1 MKNTP
6 LYIFAIA
13 ILINHQTTLASDY
26 AYNLKTAPISDLIG
40 IVNVELDIAV
50 SEHYTLG
57 PSYLGFNYDHSD
69 VNYDSD
75 AFGIRANY
83 YFDKALSGGWLLSL
97 SATYGDFEISKTDNN
112 INYSTTTATRIYTAL
127 AGYQAMWKHFNL
139 TFGIGASYFS
149 LPSTVTAVEGVDIL
163 EINTS
168 FLSGVV
174 PNVEMTLGWRF

>member
-1 MKNTP
+1 MNNFP
-6 LYIFAIA
+6 LFIA
-13 ILINHQTTLASDY
+13 TSALLIHLQPALAGDY
-26 AYNLKTAPISDLIG
+26 SYNLKTAPVSNLIG

-57 PSYLGFNYDHSD
+57 PSYLGFNYDRSD

-112 INYSTTTATRIYTAL
+112 INYSTNTATRIYTAL

-174 PNVEMTLGWRF
+174 PNAEFTLGWRF

>member
-1 MKNTP
+1 MNNLR
-6 LYIFAIA
+6 LYIFTLAC
-13 ILINHQTTLASDY
+13 LINFQTAHANDY
-26 AYNLKTAPISDLIG
+26 SYNLKTAPVSDLIG

-50 SEHYTLG
+50 SEHFTLG
-57 PSYLGFNYDHSD
+57 PSYLGFNYEHSEVD
-69 VNYDSD
+69 YDSD

-83 YFDKALSGGWLLSL
+83 YFNKALSGGWLLSL

-112 INYSTTTATRIYTAL
+112 INYSTNTATRIYTAL
-127 AGYQAMWKHFNL
+127 AGYQAMWNHFNL

-174 PNVEMTLGWRF
+174 PNAEITLGWRF